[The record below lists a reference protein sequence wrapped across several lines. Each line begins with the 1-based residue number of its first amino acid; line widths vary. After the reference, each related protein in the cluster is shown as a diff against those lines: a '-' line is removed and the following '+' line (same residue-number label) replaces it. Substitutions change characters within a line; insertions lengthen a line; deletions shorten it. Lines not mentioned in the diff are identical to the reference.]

1 MVESSRAKINFIK
14 LTTEELSRKIALL
27 VSNHSRIIYWKN
39 SPRFYEG
46 VAGSFNI
53 DKKIILKIEK
63 NQLSANLQGERIC
76 LNFILNDID
85 YFLRGKVLS
94 YDQEY
99 DQLVVELEEECFR
112 AEKRSKERLRVFPV
126 YDVMVYFKFKRSE
139 EKNIIFLNKKEQI
152 NQDFFAE
159 IDNIQKNKIASLAR
173 ELEISDEED
182 LIGFRIEDI
191 SSTGLSFFA
200 TSKEKE
206 KVLDRVQLEEL
217 PLIIIFEREVYH
229 LENASFVYKMNYIN
243 SQFSNV
249 PMYKIGMNFK
259 ASASLKKKIE
269 DVSGVTVDLIN
280 YQNEFEEFMKN
291 E

>member
-14 LTTEELSRKIALL
+14 LSTEELSRKIALL
-27 VSNHSRIIYWKN
+27 VSNQSRIIYWKN

-46 VAGSFNI
+46 VAGSFTL
-53 DKKIILKIEK
+53 DKKIILKIER
-63 NQLSANLQGERIC
+63 NQLSATLQGERIC

-94 YDQEY
+94 YDEEY
-99 DQLVVELEEECFR
+99 DQLVVELEEDCFR
-112 AEKRSKERLRVFPV
+112 VEKRNKERLRVFPV

-139 EKNIIFLNKKEQI
+139 EKNIIFINKKEKT
-152 NQDFFAE
+152 NQDFFTE
-159 IDNIQKNKIASLAR
+159 IDNVQKSKIASLAR

-191 SSTGLSFFA
+191 SSNGLSFFA

-206 KVLDRVQLEEL
+206 KVLDQVKLEEL
-217 PLIIIFEREVYH
+217 PLIIVFEKEVFH
-229 LENASFVYKMNYIN
+229 LQGASFVYKMNYIN

-259 ASASLKKKIE
+259 PSASLKRKIE
-269 DVSGVTVDLIN
+269 DISGVTVDLVN

>member
-1 MVESSRAKINFIK
+1 MAESSRAKINFIK

-27 VSNHSRIIYWKN
+27 VSNQSRIIYWKN

-46 VAGSFNI
+46 VAGSFDY

-63 NQLSANLQGERIC
+63 NQLSANLQDERIC
-76 LNFILNDID
+76 LNFIINDID

-99 DQLVVELEEECFR
+99 DQLLVELEEDCFR
-112 AEKRSKERLRVFPV
+112 AEKRNKERLRVFPV
-126 YDVMVYFKFKRSE
+126 YDVMVYFKFKRIE
-139 EKNIIFLNKKEQI
+139 EKNIIFLNKKEQT
-152 NQDFFAE
+152 NRDFFAE
-159 IDNIQKNKIASLAR
+159 IDNIQKNKIAGLAR

-191 SSTGLSFFA
+191 SSNGLSFFA
-200 TSKEKE
+200 TTKEKE
-206 KVLDRVQLEEL
+206 KVLDRVATEEL
-217 PLIIIFEREVYH
+217 ALIVVFEREVYQ
-229 LENASFVYKMNYIN
+229 LQNASFVYKMNYIN
-243 SQFSNV
+243 SQFSNM
-249 PMYKIGMNFK
+249 PMYKVGMNFK